1 MSLGP
6 TLEATQ
12 PLVTSINLATAP
24 IESGQIQAAP
34 GLTLQALSTPV
45 STMPAIHAV
54 SQAIPPPQTMTLAPN
69 TVQVHETRLVSYPI
83 MSVRHR
89 V

>member
-6 TLEATQ
+6 TLETAQ

-24 IESGQIQAAP
+24 MESGQIQAAP
-34 GLTLQALSTPV
+34 SLTLQALSGPPV

-54 SQAIPPPQTMTLAPN
+54 SQTITPQTMALAPN
-69 TVQVHETRLVSYPI
+69 SVQVHETRLVSYPI